1 MTPSPKTFN
10 ETPVGTAPQP
20 KLRGRAYSPT
30 FEALIDV
37 LSNPMGAFGLV
48 VILLLSLMALFAPA
62 IAPFPPLEQHN
73 GDELLAPG
81 EPYWLGT
88 DEFGRDLLSRI
99 IHGSRISLLV
109 GVIAVTLGA
118 SVGVLT
124 GLVTGYFGGW
134 LDTVIMRF
142 YDAILAFPAILLG
155 IALIAVFGPGP
166 IKIAILLGVVNVPG
180 FARLTRASVLVQRE
194 QEYVLAAR
202 SIGCSSSRLIG
213 RHLFPNCL
221 GPILVQLSLSMGFA
235 VLLEAGLS
243 FLGLGTQPPDP
254 SWGAMLNSS
263 RPYLRVAWW
272 YGVFPG
278 LFLALL
284 LVGLNYLSDA
294 LRDAV
299 DPRTRN

>member
-1 MTPSPKTFN
+1 M
-10 ETPVGTAPQP
+10 TAPGNVAEGQALP
-20 KLRGRAYSPT
+20 ARSEPVIRTRSHSP
-30 FEALIDV
+30 FVQSLIDV
-37 LSNPMGAFGLV
+37 VRNTMSLFGLV
-48 VILLLSLMALFAPA
+48 VIVILGLMALLAPL
-62 IAPFPPLEQHN
+62 IAPFPPLAQHG
-73 GDELLAPG
+73 GDELLGPG
-81 EPYWLGT
+81 APYWLGT

-109 GVIAVTLGA
+109 GVIAVGVGA
-118 SVGVLT
+118 GIGVFT
-124 GLVTGYFGGW
+124 GLISGYYGGW
-134 LDTVIMRF
+134 IDTLIMRL
-142 YDAILAFPAILLG
+142 YDVILAFPAILLG
-155 IALIAVFGPGP
+155 IAMIAVLGTGPL
-166 IKIAILLGVVNVPG
+166 KIALLLGVVNVPG

-194 QEYVLAAR
+194 QEYILAAR
-202 SIGCSSSRLIG
+202 SIGSSGGRLIG

-278 LFLALL
+278 LFLAVLL
-284 LVGLNYLSDA
+284 IGLNYFSDA
-294 LRDAV
+294 LRDAF
-299 DPRTRN
+299 DPRGRN